1 MKIMSNA
8 CSIARCMVMLW
19 GVILASS
26 VSASELMHNPE
37 EKPNVVFVLTDD
49 QRADAVGYHPNSLL
63 GIRTPH
69 IDRLADEGARFS
81 NMFVTT
87 SLCSPSRASFLSGTY
102 THTHGV
108 YDNFTDYPHAL
119 KSFPLLLQQAGY
131 QTAYIG
137 KWHMGEAD
145 DSRRPGFDYWVT
157 HKGQGKYYD
166 TQFNING
173 RRSTVGG
180 YYTDRVTDMALDW
193 LTNPADE
200 SGLNNDSDSERGARQ
215 TDKPFALVI
224 GHKAPHGPFVP
235 EPRYSKL
242 YDSVEYPYP
251 ASGFQ
256 LDNKPGWIKERLPTW
271 HGIYGPLYG
280 FRKSFPD
287 RRPEAVGDF
296 ERFVRSYVATI
307 NSVDDSV
314 GRVYAALERSGELDN
329 TIFVFASDNGFL
341 FGEHGMIDKRTMHE
355 ASIRVPLVVRY
366 PPSIKAG
373 TVVEEHVLSIDL
385 APSIMDLTL
394 SADMPSAQG
403 LSWAR
408 LLAGTSSSWRQSW
421 LYEYNY
427 EVQFPYTPNVRGIRK
442 GDWKYVAYPHGD
454 GGPLRH
460 EEELYDMR
468 ADPAE
473 DNNLAQ
479 LPQYRS
485 KRQEMRLALSE
496 LLNSTGANPDR
507 MPLDQ
512 GIKGELP
519 EESIR

>member
-1 MKIMSNA
+1 MTGKFIP
-8 CSIARCMVMLW
+8 LLLF
-19 GVILASS
+19 LAFCTQ
-26 VSASELMHNPE
+26 AGAGT
-37 EKPNVVFVLTDD
+37 PNVVFVLTDD

-63 GIRTPH
+63 GIETPH
-69 IDRLADEGARFS
+69 IDRLASEGARFD

-108 YDNFTDYPHAL
+108 RDNFTDYPHQL
-119 KSFPLLLQQAGY
+119 QSFPLLLQKAGY
-131 QTAYIG
+131 NTAYIG
-137 KWHMGEAD
+137 KWHMGEGD

-166 TQFNING
+166 TTFNVDG
-173 RRSTVGG
+173 ERKLVAG
-180 YYTDRVTDMALDW
+180 YYSDRVTDMALDW
-193 LTNPADE
+193 LAQRTKAE
-200 SGLNNDSDSERGARQ
+200 
-215 TDKPFALVI
+215 PFALVV

-235 EPRYSKL
+235 EPRYAHS
-242 YDSVEYPYP
+242 YDNIPYPYP
-251 ASGFQ
+251 QSGFE
-256 LDNKPGWIKERLPTW
+256 LEDKPGWIKERLPTW

-280 FRKSFPD
+280 FRKDFPD
-287 RRPEAVGDF
+287 LRPEAVEDF

-314 GRVYAALERSGELDN
+314 GRIYGALERSGELDN
-329 TIFVFASDNGFL
+329 TIFIFASDNGFL

-366 PPSIKAG
+366 PAAIKAG
-373 TVVEEHVLSIDL
+373 TVVSEHVLSLDL
-385 APSIMDLTL
+385 APSVIEMTL
-394 SADMPSAQG
+394 AQEMQNVQG
-403 LSWAR
+403 LSW
-408 LLAGTSSSWRQSW
+408 LPLVTGESSVWRDAW

-460 EEELYDMR
+460 MEELYNM
-468 ADPAE
+468 AEDPAE
-473 DNNLAQ
+473 SHNLATDQ
-479 LPQYRS
+479 ESTAKLR
-485 KRQEMRLALSE
+485 EMRLALAV
-496 LLNSTGANPDR
+496 LLEQSGAGEDF
-507 MPLDQ
+507 MPIDQ
-512 GIKGELP
+512 GIKAALP

>member
-1 MKIMSNA
+1 MITKLTSFILL
-8 CSIARCMVMLW
+8 C
-19 GVILASS
+19 VICIQAQG
-26 VSASELMHNPE
+26 AA
-37 EKPNVVFVLTDD
+37 PNVVFVLTDD

-63 GIRTPH
+63 GIKTPH
-69 IDRLADEGARFS
+69 IDRLATEGARFE

-108 YDNFTDYPHAL
+108 RDNFTDYPHQL
-119 KSFPLLLQQAGY
+119 QSFPLLLQKAGY
-131 QTAYIG
+131 STAYIG
-137 KWHMGEAD
+137 KWHMGEDD

-166 TQFNING
+166 TTFNVNG
-173 RRSTVGG
+173 ERKTVAG
-180 YYTDRVTDMALDW
+180 YYSDRVTDMALDW
-193 LTNPADE
+193 LTQRE
-200 SGLNNDSDSERGARQ
+200 Q
-215 TDKPFALVI
+215 DKPFALVV

-235 EPRYSKL
+235 EPRYATL
-242 YDSVEYPYP
+242 YDDIPYPYP
-251 ASGFQ
+251 RSGFE
-256 LDNKPGWIKERLPTW
+256 LADKPQWIQQRLPTW

-280 FRKSFPD
+280 FRKDFPD
-287 RRPEAVGDF
+287 MRPEAVTDF

-314 GRVYAALERSGELDN
+314 GRIYAALERSGELDN
-329 TIFVFASDNGFL
+329 TIFIFASDNGFL

-366 PPSIKAG
+366 PASIKPG
-373 TVVEEHVLSIDL
+373 TVVREHVLSLDL
-385 APSIMDLTL
+385 APSVMEMTVAQEMENI
-394 SADMPSAQG
+394 QG
-403 LSWAR
+403 LSWAP
-408 LLAGTSSSWRQSW
+408 LVSGKSSKWREAW

-460 EEELYDMR
+460 MEELYNM
-468 ADPAE
+468 AE
-473 DNNLAQ
+473 DPMESHNLANDGDSSPK
-479 LPQYRS
+479 LA
-485 KRQEMRLALSE
+485 EMRLALAG
-496 LLNSTGANPDR
+496 LLESSGAVPDL
-507 MPLDQ
+507 MPIDQ
-512 GIKGELP
+512 GIKGALP

>member
-1 MKIMSNA
+1 MRHRISAIILLA
-8 CSIARCMVMLW
+8 C
-19 GVILASS
+19 LAPAI
-26 VSASELMHNPE
+26 SAKP
-37 EKPNVVFVLTDD
+37 PNVVFVLTDD
-49 QRADAVGYHPNSLL
+49 QRADAVGYHPNPLL
-63 GIRTPH
+63 GIQTPH
-69 IDRLADEGARFS
+69 IDRLAAEGARFD

-108 YDNFTDYPHAL
+108 RDNFTDYPHQL
-119 KSFPLLLQQAGY
+119 QSFPLLLQKAGY
-131 QTAYIG
+131 NTAYIG
-137 KWHMGEAD
+137 KWHMGEGD

-166 TQFNING
+166 TRFNVDG
-173 RRSTVGG
+173 VRQTVAG

-193 LTNPADE
+193 LARKNDE
-200 SGLNNDSDSERGARQ
+200 A
-215 TDKPFALVI
+215 PFLLVV

-235 EPRYSKL
+235 EPRYAHR
-242 YDSVEYPYP
+242 YDEVPYPYP

-256 LDNKPGWIKERLPTW
+256 LQDKPHWIVERLPTW

-280 FRKSFPD
+280 FRKQFPD
-287 RRPEAVGDF
+287 TRPEAVADF

-307 NSVDDSV
+307 NSVDDSI
-314 GRVYAALERSGELDN
+314 GRLYAALQRGGELDN
-329 TIFVFASDNGFL
+329 TIFIFASDNGFL

-366 PPSIKAG
+366 PATIKPG
-373 TVVEEHVLSIDL
+373 TVVEEQVLSLDL
-385 APSIMDLTL
+385 APSVMEMTIDQPMRNI
-394 SADMPSAQG
+394 QG
-403 LSWAR
+403 KSWAQ
-408 LLAGTSSSWRQSW
+408 LAAGQTQEWRDAW

-460 EEELYDMR
+460 MEELYNM
-468 ADPAE
+468 ASDPQE
-473 DNNLAQ
+473 STNLANNPASATR
-479 LPQYRS
+479 LA
-485 KRQEMRLALSE
+485 EMRLALAS
-496 LLNSTGANPDR
+496 LLIDSGAGVDAMPIDR
-507 MPLDQ
+507 